1 MEYFLEFGYLGL
13 FMVAFLAATI
23 LPIGSEV
30 VLVGLLLNGFNPV
43 LVVTVA
49 TIGNVM
55 GSVVNYVIG
64 YFGSVFVIERVLKIK
79 PQNFERSRER
89 FEKWG
94 KFSLLLAWVPI
105 IGDPLTVIAGVLRIN
120 LWLFILL
127 VTIGKLGR
135 YIVVT
140 YGTLNIAG

>member
-89 FEKWG
+89 FEQWG